1 MKLRM
6 DSYLS
11 LTVEIAERLLRNV
24 ELVALGATDFINELM
39 PSHAPLGSFK
49 RLNAGLVSSTAVV
62 TPLVESTGQLS
73 GRNKSGWIWNGR
85 KESDTNLRRL

>member
-6 DSYLS
+6 DSYLA
-11 LTVEIAERLLRNV
+11 LTVETGESRARKNEV
-24 ELVALGATDFINELM
+24 GALGATDSINELM

-49 RLNAGLVSSTAVV
+49 RPNAGLVSCTAVV

>member
-6 DSYLS
+6 DSYLA
-11 LTVEIAERLLRNV
+11 LTVEIAERLLRNFEV
-24 ELVALGATDFINELM
+24 GARSATESINELM

-49 RLNAGLVSSTAVV
+49 GPNAGLVSCTAVA

-73 GRNKSGWIWNGR
+73 GRNKSGRIWNGR
-85 KESDTNLRRL
+85 KENATNLLRL